1 MYVIVPALVQDQ
13 ERKTLAH
20 IHTKK
25 MDKIKIDPVQG
36 RVFFKEDFQCEKI
49 IFVQG

>member
-1 MYVIVPALVQDQ
+1 MHVIVPALAQDQ
-13 ERKTLAH
+13 ERKTLTH

-36 RVFFKEDFQCEKI
+36 RGVF
-49 IFVQG
+49 

>member
-1 MYVIVPALVQDQ
+1 MYDIVPALAKAQ
-13 ERKTLAH
+13 ERKTLTH

-36 RVFFKEDFQCEKI
+36 RGVF
-49 IFVQG
+49 